1 MWHTVCTLSR
11 LYHTCLLINVYKT
24 VHANCLPHC
33 LQLQA
38 RSDTRTHTWTR
49 KMKVSLLI
57 ILCCIG
63 VDAVTLNGG
72 RYEDIYIV
80 IQDSV
85 PEFPNLID
93 RIKVCYEGFFHAQ
106 LIWSNELMLVKTLK
120 AFSLVYILQLLS

>member
-1 MWHTVCTLSR
+1 M
-11 LYHTCLLINVYKT
+11 NV
-24 VHANCLPHC
+24 P
-33 LQLQA
+33 
-38 RSDTRTHTWTR
+38 
-49 KMKVSLLI
+49 LLI

-93 RIKVCYEGFFHAQ
+93 RIKVCYEFFFPCTINMIKRAY
-106 LIWSNELMLVKTLK
+106 
-120 AFSLVYILQLLS
+120 AR